1 MMGLLTEGVMI
12 FLGGMLLG
20 TAIGFFLA
28 LGRFMRTE
36 RPTIELRVT
45 PELAERLSSGVVH
58 EWLEA
63 RGLTWM
69 PKGQD
74 FRPKVK
80 S

>member
-1 MMGLLTEGVMI
+1 MGLLTEGVMI
-12 FLGGMLLG
+12 FLGGMALG
-20 TAIGFFLA
+20 GVGGFLLA
-28 LGRFMRTE
+28 LDRFMRKE

-45 PELAERLSSGVVH
+45 PELAAQLSHGMVH

-69 PKGQD
+69 PKGPD
-74 FRPKVK
+74 FRAKVK